1 MKLFS
6 ISEHLHKKRVKKHSV
21 SKKPHTSRRAEY
33 LLNDKT
39 PFDVTEG
46 FRNLKAALSVSVPKK
61 SHGVSIMATS
71 AYPEDGKTTVTVNLA
86 LMFAVSNAKVV
97 LVDADIRK
105 GRVAKYF
112 KRKSAPGLSD
122 CLSGQVTLDEVIH
135 NSHINDNLS
144 YITCGTHSP
153 RPYELLES
161 EEMRSLMEEL
171 KLRFDYVIIDTPP
184 VLLISDA
191 LALAPMTDGAV
202 LVCRHQVSFVSDI
215 SRALNQLKFAKANV
229 LGVIVNDY
237 KAPPRKKYGYGYG
250 YKKYYY
256 YSYGYTYGSTNP
268 EDTDEGPI
276 KPVVMASKPIA
287 PAEKAVKKVIEE
299 KTVAQAETPKTAEK
313 KPAEAQPVNSAPV
326 ENPEMKTEEKK
337 DVAKKPA
344 TKTTTKIPVEKTE
357 EIKTVEQTPVAE
369 ERATEAKPIVKKVVV
384 KKVVKKVVKPSNDN
398 Q

>member
-21 SKKPHTSRRAEY
+21 SKKPHVSRRAEY

-122 CLSGQVTLDEVIH
+122 CLSGQATLDEVIH

-161 EEMRSLMEEL
+161 EEMRNLMEEL

-276 KPVVMASKPIA
+276 KPVVMASKPMA
-287 PAEKAVKKVIEE
+287 PVEKAAMKAVEEKPVVKTEAPKTVEEKPAEKA
-299 KTVAQAETPKTAEK
+299 
-313 KPAEAQPVNSAPV
+313 
-326 ENPEMKTEEKK
+326 PEVKTEEKI
-337 DVAKKPA
+337 AEEKKTVKRTAVKTPA
-344 TKTTTKIPVEKTE
+344 VKPVEKE
-357 EIKTVEQTPVAE
+357 EAPKVEQTPASE
-369 ERATEAKPIVKKVVV
+369 ISATEAKPTVKKVVV

>member
-21 SKKPHTSRRAEY
+21 SKKPHVSRRAEY

-122 CLSGQVTLDEVIH
+122 CLSGQATLDEVIH

-161 EEMRSLMEEL
+161 EEMRNLMEEL

-276 KPVVMASKPIA
+276 KPVVMASKPMA
-287 PAEKAVKKVIEE
+287 PVEKAAMKAVEEKPVVKTEAPKTVEEKPAEKA
-299 KTVAQAETPKTAEK
+299 
-313 KPAEAQPVNSAPV
+313 
-326 ENPEMKTEEKK
+326 PEVKTEEKI
-337 DVAKKPA
+337 AEEKKTVTRTAVKTPA
-344 TKTTTKIPVEKTE
+344 VKPVEKE
-357 EIKTVEQTPVAE
+357 EAPKVEQTPASAIS
-369 ERATEAKPIVKKVVV
+369 ATEAKPTVKKVVV